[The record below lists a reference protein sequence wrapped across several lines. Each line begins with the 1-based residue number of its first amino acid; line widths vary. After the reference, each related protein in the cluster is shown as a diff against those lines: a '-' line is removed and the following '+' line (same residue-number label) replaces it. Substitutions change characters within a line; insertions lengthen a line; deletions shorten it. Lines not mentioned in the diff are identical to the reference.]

1 MHWIDW
7 LITIVP
13 VLFVLGLAVYCKK
26 YIRGVAD
33 YLAAGRV
40 AGRYVMCVA
49 GLESGAGVMALV
61 AMSEAKYQTGFA
73 MDFWSVIG
81 VPVGMVLGLTGYC
94 FYRYRETNA
103 LSMGQFLEM
112 RYSRSFRIF
121 AAAVRTFAEMVCN
134 AIGPAVTA
142 SFFVYFLG
150 IPHKIAVAGFNIP
163 TFALVVG
170 TVLAMAIVIMWF
182 GGRLSLM
189 VTDCIQGLLSYPIFV
204 LIVVYVLWHF
214 SWGSQISPTMTDRVT
229 GESFLNPFK
238 MGEMRDFNIFA
249 VAVGIFGSI
258 MNRAVWV
265 GNDGSNAGRTPH
277 EQKMSGI
284 LATWRGGFSGLL
296 SLMVAIAVITFMC
309 HQDFSGDAKEVR
321 VDVARRV
328 AEKIVPDQQMQDR
341 LVSRLQE
348 IAPVKHQIGVDPPF
362 SQKNNADT
370 PFLEAAHDTLGRD
383 PKGNQT
389 FLEFSSAYHQMMMP
403 LTLRKLL
410 PVGMTGLFA
419 LLMVMTY
426 LATDTSRM
434 FNSSSTLIQDV
445 VLPLRKEG
453 LTPEQHVRW
462 LRWGSVG
469 VAVIFFVCSLLFTPT
484 DFLWMFTTI
493 VLSIWL
499 GGAGAVMI
507 GGLYTKFGNTVG
519 AYAAIIVG
527 AVLSVGAIIVQ
538 QMWPG
543 SVYPWL
549 ERRGWVPA
557 ISAFM
562 EGVTKHTDPWVVWH
576 MDKVKFPINSIE
588 ISFVVMLLGMA
599 AYVIG
604 SLLTYRGPFNLERM
618 LHRGQYNT
626 DGTETVVQNIEPA
639 RPTTTPL
646 GLRVLYNV
654 VLPIALWV
662 IGVVIWNSLIA
673 PHLPAPHIGNPILE
687 SVERLDAAS
696 SWQIHG
702 ARAYCW
708 VTILAAVSVGL
719 WAFRSWLW
727 RNVISRLLGIDS
739 MCTRGDRILIWS
751 VFFFSIVY
759 QMVLTFIVVWI
770 WNAISPWPDAWW
782 SHYFY
787 VTHLL
792 VPAAIGVIST
802 VWFLIGGLIDTRQ
815 LFRDLAARVD
825 NPLDDGRVQGHVALA
840 EVATLGSDAKEPDT
854 VIPGKE

>member
-13 VLFVLGLAVYCKK
+13 VLYVLGLAVYCKK

-73 MDFWSVIG
+73 MDFWGVIG
-81 VPVGMVLGLTGYC
+81 VPVGMVMGLTGYC

-103 LSMGQFLEM
+103 LSMGQFLEL
-112 RYSRSFRIF
+112 RYSRSLRIF
-121 AAAVRTFAEMVCN
+121 AASVRTFAEMVCN

-142 SFFVYFLG
+142 SFFVYYLG
-150 IPHKIAVAGFNIP
+150 IPHKIAVAGLNVP
-163 TFALVVG
+163 TFALVVA

-214 SWGSQISPTMTDRVT
+214 SWSHQISPTMTDRAA
-229 GESFLNPFK
+229 GESFLNPMK
-238 MGEMRDFNIFA
+238 MENMRDFNIFS

-309 HQDFSGDAKEVR
+309 HQDFAGDAKEVR
-321 VDVARRV
+321 VNVARRV
-328 AEKIVPDQQMQDR
+328 AEVVVPEKQMQDR
-341 LVSRLQE
+341 LISRLRE
-348 IAPVKHQIGVDPPF
+348 IAPVQHRIGIDPPF
-362 SQKNNADT
+362 SRTNNADT

-383 PKGNQT
+383 AQGNAT
-389 FLEFSSAYHQMMMP
+389 FQKFSTSYHQMMMP

-410 PVGMTGLFA
+410 PVGMTGLFC

-445 VLPLRKEG
+445 VLPLRKTP
-453 LTPEQHVRW
+453 LTPAQHVQW

-469 VAVIFFVCSLLFTPT
+469 VAVMFFVCSLAFTPT
-484 DFLWMFTTI
+484 DFLYMFTTI

-499 GGAGAVMI
+499 GGAGSVMI
-507 GGLYTKFGNTVG
+507 GGLYTRFGNTVG
-519 AYAAIIVG
+519 AYAAIILG
-527 AVLSVGAIIVQ
+527 AVISVGAIIVQ
-538 QMWPG
+538 NMWPG
-543 SVYPWL
+543 YVYPFV
-549 ERRGWVPA
+549 ERKGWVPA
-557 ISAFM
+557 ISSCM
-562 EGVTKHTDPWVVWH
+562 EGVTKHTTPWVVWH
-576 MDKVKFPINSIE
+576 MNPLKFPINSIE
-588 ISFVVMLLGMA
+588 VSLVAMLAGIA

-604 SLLTYRGPFNLERM
+604 SLVTYRGPFNLERM
-618 LHRGQYNT
+618 LHRGQYHT
-626 DGTETVVQNIEPA
+626 DATDAAVQHTEPA
-639 RPTTTPL
+639 RRTTTPL
-646 GLRVLYNV
+646 VQRGLYTV
-654 VLPIALWV
+654 VLPAAIWF
-662 IGVVIWNSLIA
+662 IGVVLWNTYSRW
-673 PHLPAPHIGNPILE
+673 P
-687 SVERLDAAS
+687 
-696 SWQIHG
+696 IHG
-702 ARAYCW
+702 RRDYIW
-708 VTILAAVSVGL
+708 LIILAAVSIGAL
-719 WAFRSWLW
+719 ASSSWLW

-739 MCTRGDRILIWS
+739 ECTRGDRILIWS
-751 VFFFSIVY
+751 VFFFSIIY
-759 QMVLTFIVVWI
+759 QMGMCFIVVAI
-770 WNAISPWPDAWW
+770 WNAVSPWPDAWW

-792 VPAAIGVIST
+792 VPAAIGVVST
-802 VWFLIGGLIDTRQ
+802 VWFLIGGVIDTRQ
-815 LFRDLAARVD
+815 LFRDLRARID
-825 NPLDDGRVQGHVALA
+825 NPLDDGRVVGHVSLA
-840 EVATLGSDAKEPDT
+840 DVAVLGTDAEMAASSAQLADVVPSEHGAQK
-854 VIPGKE
+854 